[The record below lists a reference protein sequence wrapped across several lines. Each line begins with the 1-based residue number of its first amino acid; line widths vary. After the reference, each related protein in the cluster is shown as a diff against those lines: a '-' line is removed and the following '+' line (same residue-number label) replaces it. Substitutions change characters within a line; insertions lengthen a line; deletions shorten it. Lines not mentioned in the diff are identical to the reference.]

1 MAFGILKVL
10 AKKLTLINKLQ
21 GSDINLAKISAP
33 SFRNL
38 PPKLL
43 VPSALD
49 GFKSF
54 KTFIFFQ
61 ETSQK
66 VWSLNNLNFT
76 LVTLEWVK
84 IFGDRGSFDTN
95 FSKKIKRKF
104 FRDSRIRNLGTHFFV
119 HLTTCL
125 CTRSWR

>member
-1 MAFGILKVL
+1 MKKGSSEIEWYFWGSALESYLKSGLAFGILKLL

-76 LVTLEWVK
+76 LVTLE
-84 IFGDRGSFDTN
+84 
-95 FSKKIKRKF
+95 
-104 FRDSRIRNLGTHFFV
+104 
-119 HLTTCL
+119 
-125 CTRSWR
+125 